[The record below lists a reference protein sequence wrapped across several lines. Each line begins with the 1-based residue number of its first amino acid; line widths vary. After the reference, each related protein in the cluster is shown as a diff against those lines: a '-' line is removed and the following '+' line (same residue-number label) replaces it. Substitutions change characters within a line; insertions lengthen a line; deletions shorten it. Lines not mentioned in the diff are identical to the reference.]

1 MYLGKQSL
9 LNRVFLNSKNS
20 SFITLKDGKPNFL
33 NNQKTFQL
41 NRPKTEPG
49 KINKIILDRINTDLL
64 NETKVSHWKNTYPAS
79 LYLIKVNN
87 RNT

>member
-33 NNQKTFQL
+33 NNQNTFQL

-49 KINKIILDRINTDLL
+49 KINKIILDNKHRSSKGNP
-64 NETKVSHWKNTYPAS
+64 SQS
-79 LYLIKVNN
+79 LEKHLPS
-87 RNT
+87 